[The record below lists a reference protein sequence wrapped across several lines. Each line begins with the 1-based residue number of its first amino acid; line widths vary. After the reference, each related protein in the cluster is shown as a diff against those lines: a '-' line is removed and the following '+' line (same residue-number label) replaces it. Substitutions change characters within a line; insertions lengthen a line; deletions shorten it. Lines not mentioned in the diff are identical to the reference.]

1 MDSSSLSQSQG
12 EVGEV
17 LEQHSRFGELMLS
30 KDLEGILKLV
40 DDAVVD
46 MAPGIPTSVGKPAFE
61 ERLQM
66 IMEKYDTELE
76 SEVKQAEASGD
87 FAFVRAEFEGAWIPK
102 DGSQPLR
109 LKGKWLQ
116 IWNQQPDGGWKLL
129 QNIWN
134 RDD

>member
-17 LEQHSRFGELMLS
+17 LEQHSRFVELMLS
-30 KDLEGILKLV
+30 QDPEGIVNLV

-46 MAPGIPTSVGKPAFE
+46 MAPGIPTSVGKLAFE

-76 SEVKQAEASGD
+76 SEVTQAEASGD
-87 FAFVRAEFEGAWIPK
+87 FAFVRAKFEGAWIPK

-116 IWNQQPDGGWKLL
+116 IWKQQQDGEWKLL